1 MKKWLALAVLALAG
15 AIVGVAG
22 AAPAL
27 TAHRDPVNVPMFA
40 DWYTPAPD
48 GWYTIDDAGVL
59 SGPHYGPVSA
69 SAPVMIDVAWVGQS
83 YGHTSAV
90 PDVDQLRLTITKGD
104 RTIVAQTSAQGRA
117 AWTQVFPWDDYW
129 VGLLGEAPP
138 FNPSIA
144 AGTFGI
150 KWENVFPAGTF
161 APGVYHV
168 TIDERFT
175 HTYNDLSAWP
185 GAPARPVRLTPYTGS
200 YEFSFTVA

>member
-1 MKKWLALAVLALAG
+1 MKKWLALAVL

-59 SGPHYGPVSA
+59 SGPRYGPVSA

-104 RTIVAQTSAQGRA
+104 RTIVAQTWAQGRA

-138 FNPSIA
+138 LNPSIRRRHVRDQVGERLPGRDVRA
-144 AGTFGI
+144 RRLPRDDRRAVHAHLQRPLGVAGR
-150 KWENVFPAGTF
+150 AGR
-161 APGVYHV
+161 G
-168 TIDERFT
+168 RC
-175 HTYNDLSAWP
+175 
-185 GAPARPVRLTPYTGS
+185 G
-200 YEFSFTVA
+200 

>member
-117 AWTQVFPWDDYW
+117 AWTQVFR
-129 VGLLGEAPP
+129 
-138 FNPSIA
+138 
-144 AGTFGI
+144 GTTTG
-150 KWENVFPAGTF
+150 
-161 APGVYHV
+161 
-168 TIDERFT
+168 
-175 HTYNDLSAWP
+175 SACSAKRRRSTRASP
-185 GAPARPVRLTPYTGS
+185 PARSGS
-200 YEFSFTVA
+200 SGRTSSRPGRSRPASTT